1 MLQGLKN
8 FSKHAREL
16 ITALQKIDGNN
27 YSETLSQMYIINAGS
42 GFRML
47 WSTVKS
53 FLDPKTPSKIHV
65 LGNKYQSKLL
75 EVIDASELLEFFGGT
90 CTCSDHGGCMHSD
103 KGPWKDPYIMMI
115 YRWFRMGSTKFQTI
129 KLRQF
134 QRAKMRFDKII
145 NKEISSTMV
154 YVFQTQK
161 EVFLYLT
168 PCILLHVC
176 CISMLE
182 IVL

>member
-1 MLQGLKN
+1 MSLEIEDFRDVGEAKIVDEFRQALILN
-8 FSKHAREL
+8 ELLPSKHDDYHMLLRGLRTSANMPESSSL
-16 ITALQKIDGNN
+16 P
-27 YSETLSQMYIINAGS
+27 
-42 GFRML
+42 FRRLMATTIL
-47 WSTVKS
+47 
-53 FLDPKTPSKIHV
+53 
-65 LGNKYQSKLL
+65 N
-75 EVIDASELLEFFGGT
+75 ELLEFFGGT